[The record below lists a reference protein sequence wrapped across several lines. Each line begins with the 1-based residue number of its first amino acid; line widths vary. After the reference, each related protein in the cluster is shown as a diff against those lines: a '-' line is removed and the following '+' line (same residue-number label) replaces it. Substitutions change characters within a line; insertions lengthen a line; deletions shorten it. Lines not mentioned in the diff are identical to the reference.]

1 MPIYIAI
8 KLVRVTQN
16 IYSLRPIKNITCPWK
31 QNFENVFEWA
41 NRAKRVK
48 IFSSLESDQM
58 ISFFVYRS
66 KLLTPCCIKI
76 LDQSLASYWSVFS
89 YHECASLLEN
99 HRQVSRH
106 QFRSSDVFAAR
117 FGEENV
123 IWAIQ
128 LIVHCW
134 KTSRIIERGFFR
146 ISPIAFFF
154 SNRSGLIYELDCT
167 LSTACWEI
175 GPESSDSS
183 KACYVGMTLF
193 WPMRVGMTLFWA
205 MRVGGN
211 LLEAPSRT
219 LWINFLTLRRNFEN
233 L

>member
-1 MPIYIAI
+1 M
-8 KLVRVTQN
+8 
-16 IYSLRPIKNITCPWK
+16 
-31 QNFENVFEWA
+31 
-41 NRAKRVK
+41 
-48 IFSSLESDQM
+48 
-58 ISFFVYRS
+58 
-66 KLLTPCCIKI
+66 TPCSIEM
-76 LDQSLASYWSVFS
+76 LYHSLASYSSVFS
-89 YHECASLLEN
+89 CHECASLLEN

-117 FGEENV
+117 FGEENL

-128 LIVHCW
+128 LIVLCW
-134 KTSRIIERGFFR
+134 ETSSIIERGFFEFQR
-146 ISPIAFFF
+146 SLFFC
-154 SNRSGLIYELDCT
+154 SNRSGLIYELDCA
-167 LSTACWEI
+167 LSTAYWEI

-193 WPMRVGMTLFWA
+193 WPMRVGITLFWP

-211 LLEAPSRT
+211 LLEAPSRI

>member
-1 MPIYIAI
+1 M
-8 KLVRVTQN
+8 
-16 IYSLRPIKNITCPWK
+16 
-31 QNFENVFEWA
+31 
-41 NRAKRVK
+41 
-48 IFSSLESDQM
+48 
-58 ISFFVYRS
+58 
-66 KLLTPCCIKI
+66 TPCCIKI

-89 YHECASLLEN
+89 YHECASLVEN

-117 FGEENV
+117 FGEENL

-134 KTSRIIERGFFR
+134 KTSRIIERRFFEFHP
-146 ISPIAFFF
+146 SLFFF
-154 SNRSGLIYELDCT
+154 LID
-167 LSTACWEI
+167 STACWEI

-193 WPMRVGMTLFWA
+193 WPMRVGMTLFWP

-211 LLEAPSRT
+211 LLEAPSRI